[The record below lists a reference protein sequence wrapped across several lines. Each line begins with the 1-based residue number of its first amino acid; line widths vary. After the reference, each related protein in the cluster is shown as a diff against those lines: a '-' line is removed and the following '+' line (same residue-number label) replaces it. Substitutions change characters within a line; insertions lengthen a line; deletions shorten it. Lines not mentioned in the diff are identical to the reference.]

1 MLSYSVQWGSSSAFN
16 YSEVAHNRD
25 LFLTWIGLTLGLW
38 NWNADINGNDFPDE
52 NLADLYP
59 DDMILTMIV
68 KRGCCRW
75 PRNQYAPTCQ
85 FNDTADLDD
94 DLDGLFDL
102 YDVDDDNDGIWDY
115 LEVDSDS
122 DWDDDAN
129 TNPPGN
135 FFTGFNCQDNDDDG
149 TDSDPDGDGFFQS
162 VWDQG
167 VQGQGLLFPE
177 FYDVDNDNDG
187 IPDGE
192 DWDDDNDG
200 TSDVDQELQCFWGE
214 EQSTWDHD
222 NDGILNWADNDW
234 DGDGRTN
241 QQENSGVNALIAP
254 WDHDNDGLRDD
265 IDLDDDAD
273 GMHDEDEI
281 MLLALSLRSKF
292 DQSVGFTMTSEMVRE
307 SQIQSNPYTGPDSVD
322 LDDDNDSREDTNF
335 DQLEE
340 GYN

>member
-1 MLSYSVQWGSSSAFN
+1 MSAFN

-59 DDMILTMIV
+59 DDTDPDDDCGNV
-68 KRGCCRW
+68 VVVDGQGNK
-75 PRNQYAPTCQ
+75 YAPTCQ

-129 TNPPGN
+129 TLPPGS

-187 IPDGE
+187 ILTVKT
-192 DWDDDNDG
+192 G
-200 TSDVDQELQCFWGE
+200 TMTTMVHLT
-214 EQSTWDHD
+214 STKSSSV
-222 NDGILNWADNDW
+222 
-234 DGDGRTN
+234 
-241 QQENSGVNALIAP
+241 SGVKNNPLGIMTTMVFSTGQTMIGTAMAGP
-254 WDHDNDGLRDD
+254 TKLRTQVST
-265 IDLDDDAD
+265 
-273 GMHDEDEI
+273 HS
-281 MLLALSLRSKF
+281 LLH
-292 DQSVGFTMTSEMVRE
+292 GITTMTVSVTTSTKTMTQTACMMKMKSCSGHLASGAIRPTHGITTTLKTAKE
-307 SQIQSNPYTGPDSVD
+307 SLIQTIPTPVQTLSI
-322 LDDDNDSREDTNF
+322 
-335 DQLEE
+335 
-340 GYN
+340 